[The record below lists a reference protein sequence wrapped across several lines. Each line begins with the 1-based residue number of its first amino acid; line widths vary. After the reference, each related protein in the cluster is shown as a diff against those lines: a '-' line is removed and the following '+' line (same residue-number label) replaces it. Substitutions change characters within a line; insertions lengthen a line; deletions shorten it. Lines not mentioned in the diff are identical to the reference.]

1 MPRFRTAY
9 DSDVAAKAK
18 GKLKDLAKRKP
29 KKITL
34 RDLICE
40 LRPEI
45 DQAKTM
51 GHSLTDV
58 VIALGESGVV
68 IKEATLKQYLR
79 DAEATMTR
87 TGHPKF

>member
-1 MPRFRTAY
+1 MPRFSTIY
-9 DSDVAAKAK
+9 DLEVAAKAK

-34 RDLICE
+34 RNLIHE

-45 DQAKTM
+45 EQAKAM
-51 GHSLTDV
+51 GHSLKDV
-58 VIALGESGVV
+58 VIALEESGVV

-79 DAEATMTR
+79 DAEAN
-87 TGHPKF
+87 